1 MRTNLRDILAPL
13 AALLA
18 AVLLTGCWERPPVT
32 SVQNGYRG
40 LGMVGVY
47 NPRTLETQMPG
58 NAIPAALPEAAPGAP
73 LGTTVYKN
81 IQVLKDL
88 SLTEHVRLMTAFTLW
103 VAPKDQGCAYCHDL
117 ADFSLDTKYTKVVAR
132 RMIQLTR
139 DLNTN
144 WKSHV
149 ASSGAPGAGVTCH
162 TCHRGQPVPANIW
175 FTDPGPKSVKGP
187 AGGRNGQNL
196 PAAAVGLTSMA
207 YDPFTT
213 FLTGKPEQIR
223 VIAPT
228 ALPVS
233 GASTRNIM
241 QTEATYSLM
250 FHLSSALGVNC
261 TYCHNSRSFAS
272 WEGPPQRAFAWYG
285 IQMVREINTAYL
297 EPLGKALPAKRLGP
311 TGDAPK
317 ANCATCH
324 QGAFKPLY
332 GVPQLLDYPELAGP
346 KAIPVTSAAVPD
358 AARKKP
364 AAKS

>member
-1 MRTNLRDILAPL
+1 MRTNLGALLAPL

-18 AVLLTGCWERPPVT
+18 ALLLTGCWERPPVT

-40 LGMVGVY
+40 LAMGSLY
-47 NPRTLETQMPG
+47 NPRTLEAGMP
-58 NAIPAALPEAAPGAP
+58 AHAVPAALPPAEPNAP
-73 LGTTVYKN
+73 LGTTTYKN

-88 SLTEHVRLMTAFTLW
+88 SLTEHIRLMTAFTLW
-103 VAPKDQGCAYCHDL
+103 VAPKKEGCAYCHDL

-132 RMIQLTR
+132 RMLQLTR

-149 ASSGAPGAGVTCH
+149 ASSGTPGAGVTCF
-162 TCHRGQPVPANIW
+162 TCHRGQPVPPAIW
-175 FTDPGPKSVKGP
+175 FTDPGPKTVKGP
-187 AGGRNGQNL
+187 AGNRNGQNL
-196 PAAAVGLTSMA
+196 PAAAVGLTAMA
-207 YDPFTT
+207 WDPFTT
-213 FLTGKPEQIR
+213 FLTGKPETIR
-223 VIAPT
+223 VISDT
-228 ALPVS
+228 ALPA
-233 GASTRNIM
+233 GSTRTIM

-272 WEGPPQRAFAWYG
+272 WEGPPQRARAWYG
-285 IQMVREINTAYL
+285 IQMVRQLNTAWL
-297 EPLGKALPAKRLGP
+297 EPLKPVLPASRLGP

-332 GVPQLLDYPELAGP
+332 GVPQLGDYPELAGP
-346 KAIPVTSAAVPD
+346 KAIPVTAA
-358 AARKKP
+358 AAPEAKGKKP
-364 AAKS
+364 GARS